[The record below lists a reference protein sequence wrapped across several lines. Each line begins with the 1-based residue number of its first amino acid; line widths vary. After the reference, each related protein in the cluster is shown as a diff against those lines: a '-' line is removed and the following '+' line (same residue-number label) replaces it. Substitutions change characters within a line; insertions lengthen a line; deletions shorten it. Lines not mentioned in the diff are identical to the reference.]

1 MALSIKNSIVEEK
14 ARELAQR
21 SGKSITD
28 ALNDSLDLA
37 LQRQRA
43 LQQLTKKE
51 ELFAK
56 VKEIQKLVAALPI
69 LNNLTDDEILGYNE
83 HGHFD

>member
-1 MALSIKNSIVEEK
+1 MALSIKNRIVEEK

-51 ELFAK
+51 EIFAK
-56 VKEIQKLVAALPI
+56 VKEIQKRVAALPV
-69 LNNLTDDEILGYNE
+69 LDNRTDDEILGYNE
-83 HGHFD
+83 QGHFD

>member
-1 MALSIKNSIVEEK
+1 MALSIKNRIVEEK

-43 LQQLTKKE
+43 LQQLRR
-51 ELFAK
+51 FAS
-56 VKEIQKLVAALPI
+56 AR
-69 LNNLTDDEILGYNE
+69 
-83 HGHFD
+83 

>member
-37 LQRQRA
+37 LQRQRS
-43 LQQLTKKE
+43 LQGPTKKE

-56 VKEIQKLVAALPI
+56 VKEIQKRVADLPV
-69 LNNLTDDEILGYNE
+69 LDNRTDDEILGYNE

>member
-37 LQRQRA
+37 LQRQRS
-43 LQQLTKKE
+43 QQRLTKKE

-56 VKEIQKLVAALPI
+56 VKEIQKRVAALPV
-69 LNNLTDDEILGYNE
+69 LDNRTDDEILGYNE
-83 HGHFD
+83 YGHFD

>member
-14 ARELAQR
+14 ARELALR
-21 SGKSITD
+21 SGKSITE

-37 LQRQRA
+37 LQRQRS
-43 LQQLTKKE
+43 LQHLTKKE
-51 ELFAK
+51 EFFAK
-56 VKEIQKLVAALPI
+56 VREIQKRVADLPV
-69 LNNLTDDEILGYNE
+69 LDNRTDDEILGYNE

>member
-14 ARELAQR
+14 ARQLAQR
-21 SGKSITD
+21 SGKSITE

-37 LQRQRA
+37 LHRQRS
-43 LQQLTKKE
+43 LHLLTKKE

-56 VKEIQKLVAALPI
+56 VKDIQKRVAALPV
-69 LNNLTDDEILGYNE
+69 LDNRTDDEILGYNQY
-83 HGHFD
+83 GHFD

>member
-56 VKEIQKLVAALPI
+56 VKEIQKRVAALPV
-69 LNNLTDDEILGYNE
+69 LDNRTDDEILGYNE
-83 HGHFD
+83 YGHFD

>member
-1 MALSIKNSIVEEK
+1 MALSIKNRIVEEK

-51 ELFAK
+51 EIFAK
-56 VKEIQKLVAALPI
+56 VKEIQKRVAALPV
-69 LNNLTDDEILGYNE
+69 LDNRTDDEIMGYNE
-83 HGHFD
+83 QGHFD